1 MILESK
7 MNIQWLLVLQS
18 IFDIFLLFLVLALY
32 RQVKKLRELPIEE
45 TIERLKAANHLCE
58 KLSQH
63 LLEKG
68 SPDGSLSSTND
79 SEISPKGSTLKNK
92 VFELARKGLEPPV
105 IAQKLGLQ
113 EGEVVLL
120 LSVGEKRRDK
130 WTA

>member
-1 MILESK
+1 

-18 IFDIFLLFLVLALY
+18 IFDAFLLLLVLALY

-45 TIERLKAANHLCE
+45 TIERLKTANHLWE

-68 SPDGSLSSTND
+68 SQDGAFSAVND
-79 SEISPKGSTLKNK
+79 SEIFQKGSALKNK
-92 VFELARKGLEPPV
+92 VFELARKGLEPPE
-105 IAQKLGLQ
+105 IAQRLGLQ

-120 LSVGEKRRDK
+120 LSVGEKRGNR